1 MSQTAEDF
9 ILRHAQVPYDPQ
21 RAHEYY
27 LRTRELKGRKKGSKL
42 PDVKLPKSA
51 IAKADPHKM
60 TAAQR
65 REQAHARVVA
75 IQARLDRL
83 KEVLAQLVEQA
94 QSRSGAKPS
103 SAEKAKATEPAKQTA
118 NTKEKPKTAQQKKED
133 AKTARERYQKEHQ
146 SPAQQEEALR
156 AQVKDVEKRIHEIRQ
171 QLKDSIQQARN
182 RIPQVGLKSG
192 AESADGIK
200 GRHQ

>member
-1 MSQTAEDF
+1 MSQTAEEF
-9 ILRHAQVPYDPQ
+9 ILAHAQRPYDPQ
-21 RAHEYY
+21 KAHEYY
-27 LRTRELKGRKKGSKL
+27 LRVRELRGRKKGTDF

-83 KEVLAQLVEQA
+83 KEVLAQLTEQA
-94 QSRSGAKPS
+94 QTRSGVKDN
-103 SAEKAKATEPAKQTA
+103 SAEKAKKEEPAKQKTD
-118 NTKEKPKTAQQKKED
+118 TKEKPKTAQQKKED
-133 AKTARERYQKEHQ
+133 AKNARDKYQKEHQ
-146 SPAQQEEALR
+146 SPSQQEKALR
-156 AQVKDVEKRIHEIRQ
+156 AEVKDVQAKIHEIRD
-171 QLKDSIQQARN
+171 QLKESLRQARTHLSS
-182 RIPQVGLKSG
+182 VGLKSG

>member
-1 MSQTAEDF
+1 MSQTAENF

-103 SAEKAKATEPAKQTA
+103 SAEKAKATEPAKQTT

-133 AKTARERYQKEHQ
+133 AKTARERYQKERQ

-156 AQVKDVEKRIHEIRQ
+156 AQVKDVENRIHEIRQ